1 LDLDRATPWFT
12 AQPRLGDIN
21 AVDHISGGS
30 RGMKRE
36 LNAVGQWYLRRDTEG
51 IFQVIDCDERSG
63 TIRIQTFDGDL
74 DEIEEEFWRALPLE
88 PVEPP
93 EDWTGPLDNVEPDDL
108 DQFVAQ
114 GYTQPIEPADY
125 REPWEALLAEEEMG
139 ADVVELGTPER
150 ETVDGP
156 RMKRSFGPANRP
168 LKTVPP
174 RPGV

>member
-1 LDLDRATPWFT
+1 MDVDPMEDLHSRVWISTRACRFSGTQRPPFCLTSLDNLE
-12 AQPRLGDIN
+12 
-21 AVDHISGGS
+21 
-30 RGMKRE
+30 RGRG
-36 LNAVGQWYLRRDTEG
+36 VRWR
-51 IFQVIDCDERSG
+51 IFHVIDCDERSG

-93 EDWTGPLDNVEPDDL
+93 EDWTGPLDNVEADDL

-168 LKTVPP
+168 LKTAPP